1 MKTHP
6 LAIEELSE
14 FEGGHMGWWSKG
26 HHEPVDFLTEASYEA
41 GKILDIDVRYV
52 RQEWWRCVPYG
63 NADERWVLT
72 IPAKPGTRG
81 AFPVTV
87 VED

>member
-1 MKTHP
+1 MKTYD
-6 LAIEELSE
+6 LEIQELSE

-26 HHEPVDFLTEASYEA
+26 HHEATDFLTEASFAA
-41 GKILDIDVRYV
+41 GKILDIDVRFV
-52 RQEWWRCVPYG
+52 RQEWWRCVPVTG
-63 NADERWVLT
+63 ERFT
-72 IPAKPGTRG
+72 CTYQAKPTARG